1 MAVIQVQR
9 KALTLA
15 ERTYIPQIVGG
26 LMTTLKYFFKPTETL
41 QYP

>member
-1 MAVIQVQR
+1 MAVIQVKR

-15 ERTYIPQIVGG
+15 ERTYLPQIVGG
-26 LMTTLKYFFKPTETL
+26 LMTTLKYFFKPNETL